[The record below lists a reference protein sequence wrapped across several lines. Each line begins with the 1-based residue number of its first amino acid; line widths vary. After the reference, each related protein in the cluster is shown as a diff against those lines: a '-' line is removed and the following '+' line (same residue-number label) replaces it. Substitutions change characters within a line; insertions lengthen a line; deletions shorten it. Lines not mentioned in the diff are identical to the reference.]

1 MCVVLILVMLMMVT
15 GCGNNEV
22 VQEEA
27 DSSENIEATFNPEDS
42 GALQMAVTR
51 PSSLNPLFNGNE
63 SLTQMYHLVYEGLV
77 TFNENREI
85 EPELAKEWEWDER
98 GQSITFTL
106 RSNVT
111 WHDGELFK
119 PEDVIFTINAM
130 KNKVSNLDYPFI
142 HADIINQIADA
153 RKVSDHQVQISFSR
167 PFSGGLEAL
176 VFPILP
182 QHLFDGSGSSLLTSD
197 DFPIIGTGRYQIVE
211 HDMSRTFKLNY
222 YPDYWG
228 ESPYIKE
235 IFVSVVPDREAA
247 MSMFESGE
255 IDIVEP
261 LSIDWTKH
269 TDRDEVTGK
278 SFLSNKYEF
287 IGVNFTNEW
296 MDQKELRQAI
306 AYAIDREQILQ
317 QLYFNHGVVTDTPV
331 FPHSWLSASDELTYS
346 FHQET
351 ARQMIQGLEIPEETV
366 FTLLTNEDNQL
377 RVATAHVIAEQ
388 LSEVGLAVEVE
399 KADWEDFQDRIAQ
412 RDYDMVLAGWHL
424 SFLPDF
430 SFAFHSTQ
438 RDAGNF
444 IQYQN
449 DDMDEIL
456 ENIFGA
462 ANQNQKQEEWGR
474 FQRLFVEEMPY
485 ISLFYKNHAILHRE
499 TLKGDLKPHAF
510 NLFNGIEN
518 AYVMKV
524 ETED

>member
-1 MCVVLILVMLMMVT
+1 MMAIV
-15 GCGNNEV
+15 GCGNKEAAK
-22 VQEEA
+22 EEK
-27 DSSENIEATFNPEDS
+27 DSSEHAAASFNPEDS
-42 GALQMAVTR
+42 GALQIAVSR
-51 PSSLNPLFNGNE
+51 PGSLNPLFNGNE

-85 EPELAKEWEWDER
+85 EPKLAKEWEWDER

-106 RSNVT
+106 RPNVT
-111 WHDGELFK
+111 WHDGESFK
-119 PEDVIFTINAM
+119 PEDVVFTINAM
-130 KNKVSNLDYPFI
+130 KNKVSNLDYPFV

-153 RKVSDHQVQISFSR
+153 RKVSDHQVQVSFSR

-182 QHLFDGSGSSLLTSD
+182 QHLFEGAGSSLLASD

-211 HDMSRTFKLNY
+211 HDTSRAFKLSHYTN
-222 YPDYWG
+222 YWG

-235 IFVSVVPDREAA
+235 IVVSVVPDREAA

-296 MDQKELRQAI
+296 MNRKELRQAI

-317 QLYFNHGVVTDTPV
+317 QLYFNHGIVTDTPV
-331 FPHSWLSASDELTYS
+331 FPHSWLSTSDELTYS
-346 FHQET
+346 FNQET
-351 ARQMIQGLEIPEETV
+351 ARQMIQDLEMPEETV

-388 LSEVGLAVEVE
+388 LNEAGLVVEVE
-399 KADWEDFQDRIAQ
+399 KASWEDLQDRIEE
-412 RDYDMVLAGWHL
+412 RNYDLVLAGWHL
-424 SFLPDF
+424 SFLQDF

-444 IQYQN
+444 VQYQN

-462 ANQNQKQEEWGR
+462 ANQNQKREEWGR
-474 FQRLFVEEMPY
+474 FQRLFIEEMPY

-499 TLKGDLKPHAF
+499 TLKGDLEPNAF
-510 NLFNGIEN
+510 NWFNGIEN
-518 AYVMKV
+518 AYVVKV